1 MKVHFQRLG
10 AALLTLSLLL
20 GTVPAAFAA
29 SDSSFGGNRGDGSFG
44 EGSHGGGFKK
54 GTFGSASTRFL
65 SPVKGYTAAQN
76 GDTCAKSEDTFHV
89 AQVKSRGGG
98 TDSIGAYSSGIC
110 LSCGTSFK
118 VYDSDVQRSYGE
130 NTEKLPSQGV
140 DSEGYLYWRP
150 TFSYGEFGTAYSTF
164 WRFGPGE
171 TNQSSSD
178 YIGSYSIG
186 DNFSASI
193 RWAGDGSSSN
203 YYCFRFSVYYTGL
216 APVDGYYEYQS
227 KPLQN
232 LYVLDSSG
240 KRCYSYSGRGEWSSP
255 SYCAAGSTFK
265 GLTSWI
271 SDVNFG
277 FSYFKVEQPILPV
290 RIKPLNGL
298 IDPGKDPTYSSATR
312 PGSSDFGFYF
322 GDNNKLLSDNTA
334 NIVNEVNNT
343 YYNPITNTTNN
354 FNNWSYDYS
363 SRTYTVN
370 NTDNSTT
377 TTITYGDEYVTIKEG
392 DTVYNIYYYVQQD
405 GSQTPAT
412 CQHEYTSAVTTAA
425 TCTGAGVMTYT
436 CSKCQHS
443 YTEAIPAK
451 GHTWQVAQ
459 TVDPEQD
466 AEGNITKK
474 GYTLY
479 RCSVC
484 ASEYKDETGTG
495 PPSTPSDSGGGN
507 SILDK
512 LGQLIGSVFGG
523 ILEVLGGIISK
534 ILDALISLVQM
545 LTDKLTLLVENIL
558 KIFDT
563 LPAIFSGFLGFL
575 GAVFGFLPEELL
587 LVLEFGLI
595 AVVFVGILLLIFKR

>member
-1 MKVHFQRLG
+1 MNRHVQRLG
-10 AALLTLSLLL
+10 ALVLTLAVLL
-20 GTVPAAFAA
+20 GTVPATFAA
-29 SDSSFGGNRGDGSFG
+29 SDGSFGGDRGDGGFG
-44 EGSHGGGFKK
+44 GGSHGGGFRK

-76 GDTCAKSEDTFHV
+76 GDTCAKAEDTFHV
-89 AQVKSRGGG
+89 AQEHFRGGG
-98 TDSIGAYSSGIC
+98 VDSSGTYYSGKC
-110 LSCGTSFK
+110 TNCGVSFK
-118 VYDSDVQRSYGE
+118 VYDSDIQRSYNE
-130 NTEKLPSQGV
+130 HTEQFPAQSV
-140 DSEGYLYWRP
+140 DSEGYLYWNP
-150 TFSYGEFGTAYSTF
+150 AISSVGYNFDGLKLWATPNTPVVSHSTKLSLSGNSVTFKCL
-164 WRFGPGE
+164 
-171 TNQSSSD
+171 SSD
-178 YIGSYSIG
+178 TVGI
-186 DNFSASI
+186 A
-193 RWAGDGSSSN
+193 
-203 YYCFRFSVYYTGL
+203 TGL
-216 APVDGYYEYQS
+216 ITCKFSENVPVDGFYSWPRGWRSCKYWDGSGEMRTLSYS
-227 KPLQN
+227 DN
-232 LYVLDSSG
+232 LYYDFTYYAKGVQFSRDICPYGFSL
-240 KRCYSYSGRGEWSSP
+240 
-255 SYCAAGSTFK
+255 AGSFIIFDFSLPFK
-265 GLTSWI
+265 
-271 SDVNFG
+271 
-277 FSYFKVEQPILPV
+277 
-290 RIKPLNGL
+290 IKPLSGL
-298 IDPGKDPTYSSATR
+298 IDPATDPTYNSSTR

-322 GDNNKLLSDNTA
+322 GDDNKLLSDNTA

-354 FNNWSYDYS
+354 YNNWSYDYS

-466 AEGNITKK
+466 AEGNVTKK

-484 ASEYKDETGTG
+484 ATEYKDETGTG
-495 PPSTPSDSGGGN
+495 PPSTPGDSGGGGN

>member
-1 MKVHFQRLG
+1 ML
-10 AALLTLSLLL
+10 
-20 GTVPAAFAA
+20 
-29 SDSSFGGNRGDGSFG
+29 
-44 EGSHGGGFKK
+44 
-54 GTFGSASTRFL
+54 
-65 SPVKGYTAAQN
+65 VK
-76 GDTCAKSEDTFHV
+76 
-89 AQVKSRGGG
+89 
-98 TDSIGAYSSGIC
+98 
-110 LSCGTSFK
+110 
-118 VYDSDVQRSYGE
+118 
-130 NTEKLPSQGV
+130 
-140 DSEGYLYWRP
+140 
-150 TFSYGEFGTAYSTF
+150 
-164 WRFGPGE
+164 
-171 TNQSSSD
+171 
-178 YIGSYSIG
+178 
-186 DNFSASI
+186 
-193 RWAGDGSSSN
+193 
-203 YYCFRFSVYYTGL
+203 
-216 APVDGYYEYQS
+216 
-227 KPLQN
+227 
-232 LYVLDSSG
+232 
-240 KRCYSYSGRGEWSSP
+240 
-255 SYCAAGSTFK
+255 
-265 GLTSWI
+265 
-271 SDVNFG
+271 
-277 FSYFKVEQPILPV
+277 
-290 RIKPLNGL
+290 IKPLSGL

-312 PGSSDFGFYF
+312 PGSSDFGCYF
-322 GDNNKLLSDNTA
+322 GDDNKLLSDNVA
-334 NIVNEVNNT
+334 NIVNETNNT
-343 YYNPITNTTNN
+343 YYNPVTNTTTNY
-354 FNNWSYDYS
+354 NNWSYDYS

-466 AEGNITKK
+466 AEGNVTKK

-484 ASEYKDETGTG
+484 ATEYKDETGTG
-495 PPSTPSDSGGGN
+495 PPSTPGDSGSGN

-545 LTDKLTLLVENIL
+545 LTDKLTLLVDNIL

>member
-1 MKVHFQRLG
+1 MNRHVQRLS
-10 AALLTLSLLL
+10 ALVLTLAVLL
-20 GTVPAAFAA
+20 GTVPATFAA
-29 SDSSFGGNRGDGSFG
+29 SDGSFGGDRGDGGFG
-44 EGSHGGGFKK
+44 GGSHGGGFRK

-89 AQVKSRGGG
+89 AQVRSRGGG

-110 LSCGTSFK
+110 LSCGASFK

-150 TFSYGEFGTAYSTF
+150 TFSHGEFGHKYGTL
-164 WRFGPGE
+164 WIFGPGK
-171 TNQSSSD
+171 TNQSSSAF
-178 YIGSYSIG
+178 IGSYSIG
-186 DNFSASI
+186 DKFSASI
-193 RWAGDGSSSN
+193 RWAGTGSSSILSFL
-203 YYCFRFSVYYTGL
+203 FRVHYTGS
-216 APVDGYYEYQS
+216 APIDGYYQYQLH
-227 KPLQN
+227 PFQN
-232 LYVLDSSG
+232 LYMLDSSG
-240 KRCYSYSGRGEWSSP
+240 NRSYSYSGTGGWNSP
-255 SYCAAGSTFK
+255 CYYAAGSTFS
-265 GLTSWI
+265 GLTEWYPGETF
-271 SDVNFG
+271 D
-277 FSYFKVEQPILPV
+277 FSYFEVVQPILPV
-290 RIKPLNGL
+290 RIKPLDGL
-298 IDPGKDPTYSSATR
+298 IDPGKDPTYGTSTR

-322 GDNNKLLSDNTA
+322 GDDNKLLSDNVA
-334 NIVNEVNNT
+334 NIVNETNNT

-354 FNNWSYDYS
+354 YNNWSYDYS

-412 CQHEYTSAVTTAA
+412 CQHEYTSAMTTAA

-484 ASEYKDETGTG
+484 ATEHKDETGTG
-495 PPSTPSDSGGGN
+495 PPSTPGDSGGGGN

>member
-1 MKVHFQRLG
+1 MNRHVQRLS
-10 AALLTLSLLL
+10 ALVLTLAVLL
-20 GTVPAAFAA
+20 GTVPATFAA
-29 SDSSFGGNRGDGSFG
+29 SDGSFGGDRGDGGFG
-44 EGSHGGGFKK
+44 GGSHGGGFRK

-76 GDTCAKSEDTFHV
+76 GDTCAKSEDSFHV

-110 LSCGTSFK
+110 LSCGASFK
-118 VYDSDVQRSYGE
+118 VYESDVQRSYGE
-130 NTEKLPSQGV
+130 NTEKLPSQEV

-150 TFSYGEFGTAYSTF
+150 KFQYLRVSVDDTYLYYGNTSEKTTCIDYSM
-164 WRFGPGE
+164 RV
-171 TNQSSSD
+171 
-178 YIGSYSIG
+178 SIG
-186 DNFSASI
+186 DPSRIFLIRDHSSTFDGNFVFEVFCT
-193 RWAGDGSSSN
+193 D
-203 YYCFRFSVYYTGL
+203 T
-216 APVDGYYEYQS
+216 APVDGYYSTYHRLS
-227 KPLQN
+227 YN
-232 LYVLDSSG
+232 AFYGDSSSPCDSF
-240 KRCYSYSGRGEWSSP
+240 KGE
-255 SYCAAGSTFK
+255 YNNARFFEAGSSTYAYSRDVSCCYRADTFRFVFSP
-265 GLTSWI
+265 LT
-271 SDVNFG
+271 
-277 FSYFKVEQPILPV
+277 V
-290 RIKPLNGL
+290 RIKPFDGL
-298 IDPGKDPTYSSATR
+298 IDPGKDPTYGTSTR

-322 GDNNKLLSDNTA
+322 GDDNKLLSDNTA
-334 NIVNEVNNT
+334 NIVNETNNT
-343 YYNPITNTTNN
+343 YYNPITNTMNN
-354 FNNWSYDYS
+354 YNNWSYDYS

-425 TCTGAGVMTYT
+425 TCTGAGVMTHT

-451 GHTWQVAQ
+451 GHTWQAAQ

-466 AEGNITKK
+466 AEGNVTKK

-484 ASEYKDETGTG
+484 ATEYKDETGTG
-495 PPSTPSDSGGGN
+495 PPSTPGDSGGGN

>member
-1 MKVHFQRLG
+1 MNRHVQRLS
-10 AALLTLSLLL
+10 ALVLTLAVLL
-20 GTVPAAFAA
+20 GTVPATFAA
-29 SDSSFGGNRGDGSFG
+29 SDGSFGGDRGDGGFSG
-44 EGSHGGGFKK
+44 GSHGGGFRK

-76 GDTCAKSEDTFHV
+76 GDTCAKSEDSFHV

-110 LSCGTSFK
+110 LSCGASFK
-118 VYDSDVQRSYGE
+118 VYESDVQRSCGE
-130 NTEKLPSQGV
+130 NTEKLPSQEV
-140 DSEGYLYWRP
+140 DSEGYLYWTPKVCHVEIAYNKYHANIIGDKTYRDFDWDFAFSNGVLEGACGKNDLSKLSFEVSFYTSDAAP
-150 TFSYGEFGTAYSTF
+150 VTGNYTFVSRGGCTKFLSFSDGIKENEYLPVKYATPVYYPKGKTVDKFCSCYVD
-164 WRFGPGE
+164 
-171 TNQSSSD
+171 SSSQEFF
-178 YIGSYSIG
+178 SFFRLTYSSMQVKI
-186 DNFSASI
+186 
-193 RWAGDGSSSN
+193 
-203 YYCFRFSVYYTGL
+203 
-216 APVDGYYEYQS
+216 E
-227 KPLQN
+227 PL
-232 LYVLDSSG
+232 S
-240 KRCYSYSGRGEWSSP
+240 
-255 SYCAAGSTFK
+255 
-265 GLTSWI
+265 
-271 SDVNFG
+271 
-277 FSYFKVEQPILPV
+277 
-290 RIKPLNGL
+290 GL
-298 IDPGKDPTYSSATR
+298 IDSNKDSTYGTSTR

-322 GDNNKLLSDNTA
+322 GDDNKLLSDNTA
-334 NIVNEVNNT
+334 NIVNEVNNS

-354 FNNWSYDYS
+354 YNNWSYDYS

-466 AEGNITKK
+466 AEGNVTKK

-484 ASEYKDETGTG
+484 ATEYKDETGTG
-495 PPSTPSDSGGGN
+495 PPSTPGDSGGGN

-534 ILDALISLVQM
+534 VLDALISLVQM